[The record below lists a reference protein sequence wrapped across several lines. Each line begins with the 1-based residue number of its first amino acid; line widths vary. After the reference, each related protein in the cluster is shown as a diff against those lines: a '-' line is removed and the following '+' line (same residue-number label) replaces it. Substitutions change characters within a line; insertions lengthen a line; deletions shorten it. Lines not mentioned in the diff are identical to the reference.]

1 MSKDDIPID
10 DNNLHDF
17 KLKDIINIKTEKKL
31 LNYLK
36 EISII
41 ELES

>member
-17 KLKDIINIKTEKKL
+17 KLKDIIQYKDRKKIIK
-31 LNYLK
+31 
-36 EISII
+36 
-41 ELES
+41 